1 MPNSI
6 YTPTPQNPSY
16 QGQVPAGSVNSTV
29 TTGILPAGTLSSTTV
44 SINPFNGL
52 SAADLTLLSNHYLNN
67 KPVCE
72 LKMANANVSLV
83 FNASD
88 DQGDVKLEFAPEPD
102 MTVSELMKI
111 TMMVT
116 IANCGRLASTDAL
129 EYVRAHSLERHFK
142 FKA

>member
-6 YTPTPQNPSY
+6 YSPSPQNQSY
-16 QGQVPAGSVNSTV
+16 SGAS
-29 TTGILPAGTLSSTTV
+29 SSTIATGTV
-44 SINPFNGL
+44 YTASASLNGL
-52 SAADLTLLSNHYLNN
+52 TSSDFTPVNKLLPICEMKMSNT
-67 KPVCE
+67 
-72 LKMANANVSLV
+72 NVSLV
-83 FNASD
+83 FNVLD
-88 DQGDVKLEFAPEPD
+88 DGNDVKLEFAPEPD

-116 IANCGRLASTDAL
+116 IANIGRLTSTDAL